1 MRMVR
6 EENEAKLKIEKRN
19 KLLKDIEEQRLA
31 NIKRREE
38 NKKSKEWRS

>member
-31 NIKRREE
+31 NIKRREY
-38 NKKSKEWRS
+38 